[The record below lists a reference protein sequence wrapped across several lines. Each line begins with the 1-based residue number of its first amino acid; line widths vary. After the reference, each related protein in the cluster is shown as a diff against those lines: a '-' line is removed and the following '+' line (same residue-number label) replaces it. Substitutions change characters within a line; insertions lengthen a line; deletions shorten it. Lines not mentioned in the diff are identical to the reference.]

1 MIRKVC
7 FVLCAVILLSAL
19 CGCSKPQAPSIEV
32 VEEVVEQTEVVKFA
46 GWTPDR
52 QRVIFANE
60 EGEMWSLNNYYAE
73 PSDTFVIT
81 LHNDKIIEIEVI
93 E

>member
-19 CGCSKPQAPSIEV
+19 YGCSKLQAPSIEV

-52 QRVIFANE
+52 QKVIFANE

-73 PSDTFVIT
+73 PNDTFVIT
-81 LHNDKIIEIEVI
+81 LHNDKIVEIEVI